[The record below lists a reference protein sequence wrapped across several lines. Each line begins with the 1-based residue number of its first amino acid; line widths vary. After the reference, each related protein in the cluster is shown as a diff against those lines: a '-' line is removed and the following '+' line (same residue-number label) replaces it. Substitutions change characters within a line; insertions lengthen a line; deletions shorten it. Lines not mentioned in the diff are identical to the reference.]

1 MAIISTSTPTTPTPT
16 TSTPTTSTPTTSTPT
31 TSTLTPTTISKIM
44 QEITQTK
51 NQTITNT
58 TTSEP

>member
-31 TSTLTPTTISKIM
+31 TISKIM